1 MYSSLKNIFQL
12 IAITVYTKLVWS
24 CNSCSEHCD
33 IRDNFIKAILRYI
46 EGVSILVEEFKCN
59 TNYCLVQ
66 VNRSPP
72 FNIVQIDNTK
82 YMTIK

>member
-1 MYSSLKNIFQL
+1 MD
-12 IAITVYTKLVWS
+12 TVTLEKTL
-24 CNSCSEHCD
+24 
-33 IRDNFIKAILRYI
+33 LRYI
-46 EGVSILVEEFKCN
+46 EGVSLLVEEFECN

-66 VNRSPP
+66 DNCSPP